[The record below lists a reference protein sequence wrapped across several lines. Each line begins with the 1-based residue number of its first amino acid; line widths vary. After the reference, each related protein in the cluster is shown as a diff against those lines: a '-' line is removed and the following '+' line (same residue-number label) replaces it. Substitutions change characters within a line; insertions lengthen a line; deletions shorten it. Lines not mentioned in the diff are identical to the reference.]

1 MSQIESDNVSDC
13 TIIYEKS
20 NEMHDSFLN
29 DIKMIQYDD
38 EIMENNI
45 SLHENDHLKKTS
57 NTNMQLQET
66 LENKLS
72 NDYMKTLVFN
82 SNNNSHLKKTPTKES
97 NSANIKQ
104 KTPNKNNFS
113 LQNTNSSST
122 HKKLNYTSGIS
133 FENKSPK
140 IIEKKNLFDENIN
153 NSVLFIQTIENMN
166 LVKQGAISLHNFD
179 LEKIYS
185 KSTFD
190 YQYNN
195 INTEILMKYKLNNI
209 NLCSDLKSKIFF
221 TTIFSV
227 LSLPINCGYFDEN
240 DLDFIYSIITLPIN
254 AQMLLARMI
263 KRKKKWFRKSNIS
276 YPEIDT
282 ELKDIFQILV
292 SRSICTFDIQKE
304 NLSTILELLQVNEIQ
319 QLCKNMKINPKGNK
333 KSNIQKLLKLSNNKP
348 LFPGIKSSSNFLYAS
363 ILDILDYCVCITPKT
378 WNIID
383 RIITLLI
390 PNQRPRDSTS
400 DIFYSLY
407 DIYLGKTIFPN
418 NTGNYF
424 PIFSCKLHLLK

>member
-1 MSQIESDNVSDC
+1 MSQHIESDDISDC

-20 NEMHDSFLN
+20 NEMHNSFLN

-38 EIMENNI
+38 KIIKNNI
-45 SLHENDHLKKTS
+45 SLYENDHLEETS
-57 NTNMQLQET
+57 NINMQLQET
-66 LENKLS
+66 LENKLN
-72 NDYMKTLVFN
+72 NDYMKTVFN

-104 KTPNKNNFS
+104 RTPNKNNFS
-113 LQNTNSSST
+113 LQNTNSPI
-122 HKKLNYTSGIS
+122 HKKLSYTPRIS
-133 FENKSPK
+133 FGNKSPK

-153 NSVLFIQTIENMN
+153 NSIIIQTIKNMN
-166 LVKQGAISLHNFD
+166 LVKQGGISLHNFD

-185 KSTFD
+185 KNTFN
-190 YQYNN
+190 YQYND
-195 INTEILMKYKLNNI
+195 INTENLIKYELNNI
-209 NLCSDLKSKIFF
+209 NLSNDLNSKILF

-240 DLDFIYSIITLPIN
+240 DLNFIYSIITLPKN

-263 KRKKKWFRKSNIS
+263 KRKRKWFRKSNIS

-282 ELKDIFQILV
+282 DLKDIFQILV

-304 NLSTILELLQVNEIQ
+304 NLSTILELLQVSEIQ

-333 KSNIQKLLKLSNNKP
+333 KNNIQKLLKLSSNKP
-348 LFPGIKSSSNFLYAS
+348 LFPGIKSPSNFLYAS
-363 ILDILDYCVCITPKT
+363 ILDILDYCVCITTKT

-390 PNQRPRDSTS
+390 PNQNAKYHSTS
-400 DIFYSLY
+400 DIFYFLC
-407 DIYLGKTIFPN
+407 DVYLGKIIFPN
-418 NTGNYF
+418 NTGYYF
-424 PIFSCKLHLLK
+424 PVFSCKLHLTR

>member
-1 MSQIESDNVSDC
+1 MKSDDVSDC

-29 DIKMIQYDD
+29 DTKIQYDD
-38 EIMENNI
+38 EIMKNNI
-45 SLHENDHLKKTS
+45 SLYENNHLEKTS
-57 NTNMQLQET
+57 TNINMQLQET
-66 LENKLS
+66 LENKLN
-72 NDYMKTLVFN
+72 NDYMKTLELN
-82 SNNNSHLKKTPTKES
+82 SNNNSHLKKTPIKES
-97 NSANIKQ
+97 NFANIKQ
-104 KTPNKNNFS
+104 RTPNKNNFS
-113 LQNTNSSST
+113 SQNTNNSSI
-122 HKKLNYTSGIS
+122 HKKLSYTPRIS

-153 NSVLFIQTIENMN
+153 NSIIIQTIENMN
-166 LVKQGAISLHNFD
+166 LVKQGVISLHNFD

-185 KSTFD
+185 KNTFD

-195 INTEILMKYKLNNI
+195 INTENLIKYELNNI
-209 NLCSDLKSKIFF
+209 NLCNDLNSKILL

-263 KRKKKWFRKSNIS
+263 KRKRKWFRKNNIS

-348 LFPGIKSSSNFLYAS
+348 LFPGIKSPSNFLYTS
-363 ILDILDYCVCITPKT
+363 ILDILDYCVCITTKT

-390 PNQRPRDSTS
+390 PNQNLRDNTS
-400 DIFYSLY
+400 DIFYFLC
-407 DIYLGKTIFPN
+407 DVYLGKTIFPN
-418 NTGNYF
+418 NTGDYF
-424 PIFSCKLHLLK
+424 PVFSCKLHLIK